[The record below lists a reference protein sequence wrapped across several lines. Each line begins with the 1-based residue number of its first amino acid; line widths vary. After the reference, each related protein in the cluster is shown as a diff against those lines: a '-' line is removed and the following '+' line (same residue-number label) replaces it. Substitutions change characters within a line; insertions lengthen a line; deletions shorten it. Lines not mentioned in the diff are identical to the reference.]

1 MLCRNTKQHLKEAYL
16 KVAHLCTTT
25 SYFHR
30 GLNSNISS
38 SSVVWKE
45 FKIYCYY
52 YYEWSPNISLVLCY
66 QQTSCNPGPGSKS
79 NLQFEHSIAPHLSH
93 NICICIVNF
102 EFKNKFA
109 KKMGYT
115 ISILCISISILYY
128 FVWYLRLTG
137 QFISASPNSQHNSI
151 ALTGFSFC
159 TFCTW

>member
-52 YYEWSPNISLVLCY
+52 YYEWSPNIGLVLCY

-109 KKMGYT
+109 KKNGIYYT
-115 ISILCISISILYY
+115 YIMYKYKYIIL
-128 FVWYLRLTG
+128 LRLIFTSDWAIYICFTEFAT
-137 QFISASPNSQHNSI
+137 Q
-151 ALTGFSFC
+151 
-159 TFCTW
+159 

>member
-1 MLCRNTKQHLKEAYL
+1 MPLLRRNTKQHLKETYL
-16 KVAHLCTTT
+16 KVAHLCTT
-25 SYFHR
+25 SYFHS
-30 GLNSNISS
+30 GLNVTSAAAAAAVLYEKNSKSI
-38 SSVVWKE
+38 
-45 FKIYCYY
+45 IIIIY

-102 EFKNKFA
+102 EFKNRFA

-128 FVWYLRLTG
+128 FV
-137 QFISASPNSQHNSI
+137 
-151 ALTGFSFC
+151 
-159 TFCTW
+159 